1 MMMMMVPSLLEQR
14 CVVPPRRCPVGGHL
28 TPSQEGTEEGLWC
41 WGGGGGPVFG
51 ASRPRRGCDNPPLP
65 DPVTLGLWEQ
75 LGGGSAPRGGA
86 GLGVLVGRAGPRL
99 RQRFRGAGLSPFRHP
114 AEIASRSW
122 LCAMNDLRGGGSR
135 VSVPAGE
142 ATCGRRPPRCPWGPQ
157 PGRGDGAKAPCV
169 RAGAQHRSHCL
180 LTGLRRVFPTGPAV
194 PNSRGAVAEPPVAA
208 AFGSLDRSKS
218 SYRGQTPQHRA
229 VRRSGLGRIRPGW
242 GPCREMQVVPRG
254 VSGSTGI

>member
-1 MMMMMVPSLLEQR
+1 MVL
-14 CVVPPRRCPVGGHL
+14 
-28 TPSQEGTEEGLWC
+28 
-41 WGGGGGPVFG
+41 GGGGGVCVRCFSSPQRLRQPT
-51 ASRPRRGCDNPPLP
+51 AARPRHAGA
-65 DPVTLGLWEQ
+65 VGAA
-75 LGGGSAPRGGA
+75 GGGSAPRGGA

-122 LCAMNDLRGGGSR
+122 LCAMNNLCGGGSR